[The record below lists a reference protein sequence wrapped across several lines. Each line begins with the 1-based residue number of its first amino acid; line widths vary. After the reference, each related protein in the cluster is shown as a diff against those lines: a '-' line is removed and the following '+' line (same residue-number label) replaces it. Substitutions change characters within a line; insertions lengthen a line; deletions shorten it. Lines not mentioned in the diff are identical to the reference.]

1 MKKPKAAEVEQT
13 LSYPLP
19 PAQEKK
25 FVKATMVSSSQSAL
39 PKYAAVPR
47 VPGRAVSVKCEK
59 GRGFLCRRVLF
70 QRLFLFGR

>member
-47 VPGRAVSVKCEK
+47 VPVAGADAMSVE
-59 GRGFLCRRVLF
+59 L
-70 QRLFLFGR
+70 